1 MKSHHIDE
9 DFETILICAERYALG
24 RRSYMPSLVIG
35 YITPLLPRLS
45 KKTLAVLA
53 KDISGASYWGDET
66 IDKPCWMKFLADV
79 WAVLTERRI
88 ISLKSLWKT
97 GGLM

>member
-1 MKSHHIDE
+1 MIELNE

-24 RRSYMPSLVIG
+24 RKSYMPSLVIG

-45 KKTLAVLA
+45 KKTLAVL
-53 KDISGASYWGDET
+53 KNDIEGAGGWGDEK

-79 WAVLTERRI
+79 RAALAEQNNT
-88 ISLKSLWKT
+88 
-97 GGLM
+97 